1 MCNGVC
7 EKYPLP
13 ETLKKVL
20 YKVSLDAFTVITMS
34 DLTVMKTEAE
44 IPAGEVEGINHT
56 VIIQMYKDLCT
67 SIKEGYAE
75 SKWVRTNDFG
85 VLYVDEV
92 EIDVI
97 SAEDNVKQV
106 IYLTGE
112 MLKMFRLKYKSKHTL
127 LLILPTI
134 AIILLGLNF
143 NSPYD
148 IVSVW
153 IASVYS
159 IVVNCFLKVK
169 YKRRKNEFA

>member
-1 MCNGVC
+1 METKLVNSNFDKRKNVIHVNGDNRRYTITEDAIVCGEKLADLTEAEKQTVADFKALCNGVC

-44 IPAGEVEGINHT
+44 IPAGEVEGISHT

-75 SKWVRTNDFG
+75 SKWERTDDYG

-112 MLKMFRLKYKSKHTL
+112 MLKKCL
-127 LLILPTI
+127 
-134 AIILLGLNF
+134 
-143 NSPYD
+143 
-148 IVSVW
+148 
-153 IASVYS
+153 
-159 IVVNCFLKVK
+159 
-169 YKRRKNEFA
+169 

>member
-1 MCNGVC
+1 METKLVNSNFDKRKNVIHVNGDNRRYTITEDAIVCGEKLADLTEAEKQTVADFKALCNGVC

-44 IPAGEVEGINHT
+44 ISAVEVEGISHT

-75 SKWVRTNDFG
+75 SKWERTDDYG
-85 VLYVDEV
+85 VLYVDEI
-92 EIDVI
+92 EIDVYT
-97 SAEDNVKQV
+97 ATDEVKQV

-112 MLKMFRLKYKSKHTL
+112 MLKKCL
-127 LLILPTI
+127 
-134 AIILLGLNF
+134 
-143 NSPYD
+143 D
-148 IVSVW
+148 
-153 IASVYS
+153 
-159 IVVNCFLKVK
+159 
-169 YKRRKNEFA
+169 